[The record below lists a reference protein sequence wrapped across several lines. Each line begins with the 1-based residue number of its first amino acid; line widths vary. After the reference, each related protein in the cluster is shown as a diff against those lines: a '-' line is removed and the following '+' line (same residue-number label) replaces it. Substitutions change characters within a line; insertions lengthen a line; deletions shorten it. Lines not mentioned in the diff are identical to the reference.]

1 MLRHS
6 RIIRLDLPITK
17 QIKRTEKGD
26 EGTDKHDTTHRLCVL
41 YIYWGASF
49 CCALEFRYYTASRE
63 ITRENKENK
72 SPTQLSI
79 LIIITFLFFLSRL
92 ILNLLFFFYV
102 AHRMPSSFYFS
113 FLLSLSLSFAT
124 GFRAS
129 TSTSA
134 SLVVQA
140 ENLKKYNKKVR
151 FFIFLYDFT
160 NLGSWLTSTQ
170 NSRNITHRSKKRTKN
185 PTK

>member
-1 MLRHS
+1 MC
-6 RIIRLDLPITK
+6 IIHFL
-17 QIKRTEKGD
+17 
-26 EGTDKHDTTHRLCVL
+26 
-41 YIYWGASF
+41 GASF

-92 ILNLLFFFYV
+92 ILNLLFFFLLCRTSHV
-102 AHRMPSSFYFS
+102 V
-113 FLLSLSLSFAT
+113 FLLFLFSSISLSFAT

-140 ENLKKYNKKVR
+140 ENLKKIQQKVR